1 MHEFTHQKLYII
13 AVILEALQS
22 QCLSSIN
29 VENVEKKTKKVQFSV
44 ESICLGFESRSI
56 LVFQTNQKNNTFQDN
71 SSVDSGTFLFLLL
84 FSSI

>member
-22 QCLSSIN
+22 QCISSIN
-29 VENVEKKTKKVQFSV
+29 VENVEKKKKVQFSV